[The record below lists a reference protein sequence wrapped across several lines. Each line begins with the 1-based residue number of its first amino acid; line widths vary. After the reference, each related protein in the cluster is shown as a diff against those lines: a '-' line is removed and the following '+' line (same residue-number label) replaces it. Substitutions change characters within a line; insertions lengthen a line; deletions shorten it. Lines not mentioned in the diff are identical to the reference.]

1 MTRTAT
7 APSRAAKNAPALADA
22 LAAFDEGARLL
33 EQAYRELW
41 ATHAGQRSTQ
51 ELAAAE
57 RIRDLCHDLRNPLG
71 GVRGLASLLRR
82 ELSGRDASER
92 AVRLLDRM
100 DEGLLAMD
108 SLLRGHGER
117 DEQRA
122 DAGAIAE
129 ETASLTLAESRAEG
143 GSVEIRVE
151 APSGIELP
159 LPAAAFREVLAN
171 LVRNAAQACGERG
184 TVRIRIESRWD
195 DVLVWVE
202 DDGPGLPSVPDEVLF
217 RRGFSTKGSGRGRG
231 LAIAAGIVE
240 RAGGSIR
247 LCRLQPGT
255 LARVRIPRR

>member
-1 MTRTAT
+1 MPRTPVPT
-7 APSRAAKNAPALADA
+7 TSQAPALADA

-41 ATHAGQRSTQ
+41 ATNAGQRSTQ

-71 GVRGLASLLRR
+71 GVRGLAALLRR
-82 ELSGRDASER
+82 ELAGGDASAR
-92 AVRLLDRM
+92 AVRLLDRI
-100 DEGLLAMD
+100 DEGLEAMD
-108 SLLRGHGER
+108 SLLRGRADR
-117 DEQRA
+117 DEPRA

-129 ETASLTLAESRAEG
+129 ETASLALAECRADG
-143 GSVEIRVE
+143 GSVQFRVE

-159 LPAAAFREVLAN
+159 IPAAPFREVLSN

-184 TVRIRIESRWD
+184 DVRVRIESRWD

-202 DDGPGLPSVPDEVLF
+202 DDGPGLPAVPDEILF
-217 RRGFSTKGSGRGRG
+217 RRGFSTKGAGRGRG
-231 LAIAAGIVE
+231 LAIAAEIVE
-240 RAGGSIR
+240 RAGGSLR
-247 LCRLQPGT
+247 FCRLAAGT